1 MCLLGLRTDARKVA
15 YPILWSALDEASYVT
30 GSALMVDGGQ
40 LAK

>member
-1 MCLLGLRTDARKVA
+1 MYCSAYNGCAESRLSNSVAR
-15 YPILWSALDEASYVT
+15 LDEASFVD